1 MISLSN
7 IYFSY
12 GASDVLRGVSMNVGS
27 GEIVG
32 VLGPNGAGKSTL
44 IKLMAGLIKA
54 QNGDVIID
62 GRQIDAIPARELA
75 RHMAVVP
82 QQNIVPFAFTSF
94 QIVLMGRSPHISFL
108 GFESARDIEI
118 AREAMRQTDCLGF
131 AARDI
136 NELSGGERQ
145 RVFLARAVAQGPK
158 ILLLDEPTTFLDI
171 RHQIELN
178 RQLKILNR
186 DGVTIISAMHDLNM
200 ASIFCDRIV
209 MLKEGRVFCDGHPN
223 EVMTSENIRFV
234 FSAEVVV
241 TRDENLSR
249 PLCRPIA

>member
-12 GASDVLRGVSMNVGS
+12 GTSDVLRGISMTVGS

-62 GRQIDAIPARELA
+62 GRQIDAISTRELA

-82 QQNIVPFAFTSF
+82 QQNIVPFAFTSL

-118 AREAMRQTDCLGF
+118 ARKAMRQTDCLEF
-131 AARDI
+131 ASRDI

-145 RVFLARAVAQGPK
+145 RVFLARAIAQGPK

-178 RQLKILNR
+178 KQLKILNR
-186 DGVTIISAMHDLNM
+186 EGVTIISAMHDLNM

-223 EVMTSENIRFV
+223 EVMTSENIRSV
-234 FSAEVVV
+234 FGAEVIV
-241 TRDENLSR
+241 TRDENLG
-249 PLCRPIA
+249 RPICMPVA